1 MSEDLRTVG
10 NPGSE
15 DFRLDAYPFYL
26 LNRAASRYNMKLE
39 AQLRRI
45 GVDIPTWRALMV
57 LGDREPLA
65 IGQVARSA
73 AINLSTMMRIV
84 ERMAKAGLVETGTSE
99 TDGRVTEIRMTPEGR
114 AKLAEARG
122 VAAPLYEQIIGGFSA
137 NDFSKL
143 LELLGRLYD
152 NLD

>member
-1 MSEDLRTVG
+1 MSEDLRAVG

-26 LNRAASRYNMKLE
+26 LNRAASRYNVALE

-65 IGQVARSA
+65 IGQVAKSA

-84 ERMAKAGLVETGTSE
+84 ERMAKAGLVETATSE

-114 AKLAEARG
+114 AKLAEARA
-122 VAAPLYEQIIGGFSA
+122 VAAPLYEKIIRGFTAS
-137 NDFSKL
+137 DFSKM

>member
-15 DFRLDAYPFYL
+15 EFRLDAYPFYL
-26 LNRAASRYNMKLE
+26 LNRAASRYNVTLE

-65 IGQVARSA
+65 IGQVAKSA

-84 ERMAKAGLVETGTSE
+84 ERMAKAGLVETATSE

-114 AKLAEARG
+114 AKLAEARA
-122 VAAPLYEQIIGGFSA
+122 VAAPLYEKIISGFSA
-137 NDFSKL
+137 SEFSKM

>member
-10 NPGSE
+10 NPGSD

-122 VAAPLYEQIIGGFSA
+122 VAAPLYEKIIGGFSA
-137 NDFSKL
+137 SDFSRM